1 MFKVF
6 SIKDKITCSI
16 FKQYSNLFFFFHIIY
31 CIYGSKSDKSVSG
44 IKQSQEPITIGD
56 CYRENGKNKR
66 IFCAIIFFL
75 VVVIRQ
81 I

>member
-1 MFKVF
+1 MYKVL
-6 SIKDKITCSI
+6 SIKDKINCSL
-16 FKQYSNLFFFFHIIY
+16 FKKYNNLFFFFHIIY
-31 CIYGSKSDKSVSG
+31 SIYGSKSDKSVSG
-44 IKQSQEPITIGD
+44 IKQSQETITTGV
-56 CYRENGKNKR
+56 CCSENGKNKR